1 MHKIYIS
8 LIAGLIAAT
17 TYLYTKN
24 STDDANK
31 QSSQT
36 TITGNKENNNLGLE
50 RSKQNHTKLEEY
62 TLTGSTV
69 DVDLPPSSPMDS
81 EVAIGIDLNNEDSEA
96 AAESVLCADKIQN
109 HSCNI
114 RLDIDLAEILIDENL
129 NAASHEE
136 IGLVINSKNYKDVMS
151 SIPKLLSENIMK
163 SEDFNQLA
171 RFTTANLNIEVE
183 SVFSCNTK
191 LCAAEHRVKNDQD
204 WKSFEANFF
213 TGDSAGN
220 LFVSYDPN
228 DPNIRRSI
236 LVFGEGAPV
245 IFKKQ

>member
-62 TLTGSTV
+62 TLTGSTE
-69 DVDLPPSSPMDS
+69 DVDLPQSS
-81 EVAIGIDLNNEDSEA
+81 NEDSEA
-96 AAESVLCADKIQN
+96 VAESVLCADKIQN

-114 RLDIDLAEILIDENL
+114 RLDIDLAEILIDGNL
-129 NAASHEE
+129 NAAKSEG
-136 IGLVINSKNYKDVMS
+136 IGLVINSKNYKDIMS
-151 SIPKLLSENIMK
+151 TIPKLLSENLMK

-171 RFTTANLNIEVE
+171 RSTTANLNIEVE
-183 SVFSCNTK
+183 SIFSCNTK

-204 WKSFEANFF
+204 WKIFEANFF

-245 IFKKQ
+245 ILKKQ

>member
-31 QSSQT
+31 QSSET
-36 TITGNKENNNLGLE
+36 TTTGNKENNNLGLE

-62 TLTGSTV
+62 TLTGSTE
-69 DVDLPPSSPMDS
+69 DVDLPQSS
-81 EVAIGIDLNNEDSEA
+81 NEDSEA
-96 AAESVLCADKIQN
+96 VAESVLCADKIQN

-114 RLDIDLAEILIDENL
+114 RLDIDLAEILIDGNL
-129 NAASHEE
+129 NAAKSEG
-136 IGLVINSKNYKDVMS
+136 IGLVINSKNYKDIMS
-151 SIPKLLSENIMK
+151 TIPKLLSENLMK

-171 RFTTANLNIEVE
+171 RSTTANLNIEVE
-183 SVFSCNTK
+183 SIFSCNTK

-204 WKSFEANFF
+204 WKIFEANFF

-245 IFKKQ
+245 ILKKQ